1 MGELAREGRGWVEI
15 YIVMEEGRRFLPP
28 RNEFYYNY
36 SDDFRGDNYGDDE
49 EDNAILVDIL

>member
-1 MGELAREGRGWVEI
+1 LGELAREGRGWVEI
-15 YIVMEEGRRFLPP
+15 YIVMEEGRRILPP

-36 SDDFRGDNYGDDE
+36 SDDLRGDNYGDDE